1 MVVAYIRVSS
11 DSQNLDMQRASIEPY
26 KPERVFEEKISGKN
40 MERPQLQELLN
51 FVRAN
56 DEIVIYSLSRIS
68 RSLKDMLNIMDILIE
83 KKVTLIS
90 IKENLTISDS
100 NKTTRFFVSILGCCS
115 ELERENIRERQADGI
130 REAKKRGVYKGRK
143 PIQVEDFGKWYEL
156 WQKRVYNKTTLA
168 KELGISRQTLYKL
181 FEEYE
186 KNPTNSTTSTTTEK

>member
-100 NKTTRFFVSILGCCS
+100 NKTTRFFVSILGCCA

-130 REAKKRGVYKGRK
+130 KEAKKRGVYKGRK
-143 PIQVEDFGKWYEL
+143 PISVENFGEWYEK
-156 WQKRVYNKTTLA
+156 WKNREFTKTALA

-181 FEEYE
+181 FSEYE
-186 KNPTNSTTSTTTEK
+186 QAKVGVAQ

>member
-68 RSLKDMLNIMDILIE
+68 RSLKDMLNIMDIIIE
-83 KKVTLIS
+83 KKITLIS

-100 NKTTRFFVSILGCCS
+100 NKTTRFFVSILGCCA

-130 REAKKRGVYKGRK
+130 KEAKKRGVYKGRK

-186 KNPTNSTTSTTTEK
+186 KTLATTE

>member
-130 REAKKRGVYKGRK
+130 KEAKKRGVYKGRK

-168 KELGISRQTLYKL
+168 KELSISRQTLYKL

-186 KNPTNSTTSTTTEK
+186 KNLVIAK

>member
-130 REAKKRGVYKGRK
+130 KEAKKRGVYKGRK

-168 KELGISRQTLYKL
+168 KELSISRQTLYKL

-186 KNPTNSTTSTTTEK
+186 KNLATTE

>member
-100 NKTTRFFVSILGCCS
+100 NKITRFFVSILGCCS

-130 REAKKRGVYKGRK
+130 KEAKKRGVYKGRK

-168 KELGISRQTLYKL
+168 KELSISRQTLYKL

-186 KNPTNSTTSTTTEK
+186 KNLATTE

>member
-130 REAKKRGVYKGRK
+130 KEAKKRGVYKGRK
-143 PIQVEDFGKWYEL
+143 PIQVEDFGKWYEK
-156 WQKRVYNKTTLA
+156 WQRREFTKTALA
-168 KELGISRQTLYKL
+168 KELGMSRQTLYKL

-186 KNPTNSTTSTTTEK
+186 KNPTNSTTNTTT

>member
-130 REAKKRGVYKGRK
+130 KEAKKRGVYKGRK

-168 KELGISRQTLYKL
+168 KELSISRQTLYKL

-186 KNPTNSTTSTTTEK
+186 KKLVIAE

>member
-11 DSQNLDMQRASIEPY
+11 DSQNLAMQRASIEPY

-40 MERPQLQELLN
+40 MERPQLQEMLN

-130 REAKKRGVYKGRK
+130 KEAKKRGVYKGRK

-156 WQKRVYNKTTLA
+156 WQKRAYTKTALA

-186 KNPTNSTTSTTTEK
+186 KTPQTQQQTTQQ

>member
-130 REAKKRGVYKGRK
+130 KEAKKRGVYKGRK
-143 PIQVEDFGKWYEL
+143 PIQVEDLGKWYEL

-168 KELGISRQTLYKL
+168 KELSISRQTLYKL

-186 KNPTNSTTSTTTEK
+186 KNLATTE

>member
-130 REAKKRGVYKGRK
+130 KEAKKRGVYKGRK
-143 PIQVEDFGKWYEL
+143 PIQVEDFGKWQEK
-156 WQKRVYNKTTLA
+156 WQRREFTKTALA
-168 KELGISRQTLYKL
+168 KKLGISRQTLYKL

-186 KNPTNSTTSTTTEK
+186 KKLVIAE